1 MQLSAEVTAMVIRLW
16 DAVAMTCASLFSSV
30 FGCKQD
36 FLGLE
41 RSGNSSPPSFLLN
54 GSIR

>member
-36 FLGLE
+36 LLGLE
-41 RSGNSSPPSFLLN
+41 QSGNSSPPSFLLN